1 MEIEICASQE
11 CHTQWGSNA
20 SQLYLYLFTSQK
32 YLFLDLIPEVVV
44 YGQNYIIYSL
54 CVKLFSIAIYTM
66 YKFSSLGHIALF

>member
-1 MEIEICASQE
+1 MHLKNVTPSGDLMQ
-11 CHTQWGSNA
+11 SY
-20 SQLYLYLFTSQK
+20 QLYLYLFMSQK